1 MASFGVCMYM
11 CMCRHFHN
19 LASWFGREYHGE
31 SVGNPVDAGMLLQL
45 LKEIINRMDINR
57 Y

>member
-1 MASFGVCMYM
+1 MCM

-31 SVGNPVDAGMLLQL
+31 SAGNPVDAGMLLQL